1 MKKIKV
7 DEWSGS
13 AAVWLMNWRF
23 AHAGTLLGAATFPRS
38 FFAGPPVPFDS
49 AGWETYFKRT
59 ARLFYSIAHLRWISV
74 CVLSV

>member
-23 AHAGTLLGAATFPRS
+23 AHAATYL
-38 FFAGPPVPFDS
+38 AQGPPPLLFCGS
-49 AGWETYFKRT
+49 AG
-59 ARLFYSIAHLRWISV
+59 AI
-74 CVLSV
+74 

>member
-23 AHAGTLLGAATFPRS
+23 VHAAPLLGAATSPRS
-38 FFAGPPVPFDS
+38 FFAGPPVPFDLE
-49 AGWETYFKRT
+49 GCETFLK
-59 ARLFYSIAHLRWISV
+59 AWISFV
-74 CVLSV
+74 NC